1 LLEILL
7 SITNSNKRGPK
18 MDELAI
24 IELFCIVDEFSLRFQ
39 KICSEKC
46 IEYTKQKIRKRTF
59 RTSLSEVL
67 TILLLFHRS
76 NYRTFKHFYINYVN
90 STLKHFFPNLVGYSR
105 FVQLTSEAFFPMF
118 CFIQEHQGTC
128 EGILFIDSTILTVC
142 HVKRAASHRTFKE
155 QARWGKTT
163 TGWFFG
169 FKLHLVIN
177 HHAEIVAF
185 KLTSG
190 NIDDRK
196 PIPKM
201 VKNMKEKAF
210 ADRGYISERLVSS
223 LMKTGIHLFTKV
235 KKNMKNKLM
244 LLIDKLI
251 LKKRAIIE
259 SVINILKSSCQIE
272 HHRHRSR
279 WNFLSNLM
287 AGLATYC
294 LNSNKPRLF
303 FFSQRDPR
311 IKTFRICM
319 SKAYVKLA
327 LI

>member
-1 LLEILL
+1 M
-7 SITNSNKRGPK
+7 N
-18 MDELAI
+18 ELKI
-24 IELFCIVDEFSLRFQ
+24 IELFCLVDDFSHKFQ
-39 KICSEKC
+39 KTCSVKR
-46 IEYTKQKIRKRTF
+46 IEYTKQKMRKRAF

-76 NYRTFKHFYINYVN
+76 NYRTFKHFYLNHVCI
-90 STLKHFFPNLVGYSR
+90 TLKHLFPNLVGYSR

-118 CFIQEHQGTC
+118 CFIKEHQGTC
-128 EGILFIDSTILTVC
+128 EGILFIDSTVLTTC
-142 HVKRAASHRTFKE
+142 HVKRASSHRTFKE
-155 QARWGKTT
+155 QAQWGKTT

-177 HHAEIVAF
+177 HYSEIVAF

-196 PIPKM
+196 PVPDMLKG
-201 VKNMKEKAF
+201 MKGKAY
-210 ADRGYISERLVSS
+210 ADRGYISETLTQT
-223 LMKTGIHLFTKV
+223 LMKNDIHLFTKV

-244 LLIDKLI
+244 LSLDKLM
-251 LKKRAIIE
+251 LRKRAIIE

-287 AGLATYC
+287 SGLANYC
-294 LNSNKPRLF
+294 LNANKPRLF
-303 FFSQRDPR
+303 FSEKE
-311 IKTFRICM
+311 INET
-319 SKAYVKLA
+319 KLLA
-327 LI
+327 GV